1 MNILFLIST
10 IFLIVTFIIIKKNNS
25 KENIIKWIFLSIIFF
40 FCFNTIIVFL
50 LSIFNIVAYMWL
62 RSIIFFGL
70 GIYFLYLIIKK
81 KMLQMYYF
89 KVSDLIALIGIVAC
103 VFFIAVNRFR
113 DGGFYFETTDP
124 AAHFAMAQRFYK
136 QPTLTMDMKNELFY
150 HNKAFDLFF
159 SYTSLGTVFEYLG
172 NNSSV
177 FNAYVFIIFELFVLG
192 FSSYLFYL
200 TFNKEKTKIVSKFF
214 TLILAIVYMF
224 SFPLNNLIFGFHYL
238 GLSILIIN
246 SIIILFENYFSVKN
260 PNKMFYYIILGIAN
274 FNVFTS
280 YYLFVPIVYGG
291 EGLYLSVKWL
301 FKKEIAFNEALFH
314 LLYTLVSPFIIGMI
328 IFFVYPRFIPSNG
341 PNINP
346 FMLEGY
352 IYRNLI
358 GDFLVF
364 IPFVIYALINNIRK
378 KELDLVTFS
387 FPFMLVFL
395 LGLFCWIFFG
405 DAGTYYFYKMY
416 YLLALLIY
424 LTIGKELH
432 NSFNI
437 YHIFT
442 LFIVVLLFFYGID
455 FEGKVSGRNFLLN
468 PINSISTIES
478 IQNHNKTIV
487 KVRDPIYSKKEMKS
501 LENIFKVLKEN
512 NVVSGDIIY
521 YNELLQKLWFYS
533 LSEISPVYNYDIL
546 GDYYEDNKNINDVIN
561 ENRIKFILVRNDYEL
576 KSLLDKKCNISYQD
590 DNYILYQKK
599 RD

>member
-1 MNILFLIST
+1 
-10 IFLIVTFIIIKKNNS
+10 
-25 KENIIKWIFLSIIFF
+25 
-40 FCFNTIIVFL
+40 
-50 LSIFNIVAYMWL
+50 
-62 RSIIFFGL
+62 
-70 GIYFLYLIIKK
+70 
-81 KMLQMYYF
+81 
-89 KVSDLIALIGIVAC
+89 
-103 VFFIAVNRFR
+103 
-113 DGGFYFETTDP
+113 
-124 AAHFAMAQRFYK
+124 
-136 QPTLTMDMKNELFY
+136 
-150 HNKAFDLFF
+150 
-159 SYTSLGTVFEYLG
+159 
-172 NNSSV
+172 
-177 FNAYVFIIFELFVLG
+177 
-192 FSSYLFYL
+192 
-200 TFNKEKTKIVSKFF
+200 
-214 TLILAIVYMF
+214 
-224 SFPLNNLIFGFHYL
+224 
-238 GLSILIIN
+238 
-246 SIIILFENYFSVKN
+246 
-260 PNKMFYYIILGIAN
+260 
-274 FNVFTS
+274 
-280 YYLFVPIVYGG
+280 
-291 EGLYLSVKWL
+291 
-301 FKKEIAFNEALFH
+301 
-314 LLYTLVSPFIIGMI
+314 
-328 IFFVYPRFIPSNG
+328 
-341 PNINP
+341 
-346 FMLEGY
+346 MLEGY